1 MRTEPRE
8 LARIANY
15 RGEKGMKTAKEW
27 KLIKAHR
34 CLKCGGKCKED
45 KTKKMV
51 IGRFWY
57 CPKCDGKP
65 VTLTKK
71 RLNEKGDKTT
81 TTK

>member
-1 MRTEPRE
+1 
-8 LARIANY
+8 
-15 RGEKGMKTAKEW
+15 MKTAKEW

-45 KTKKMV
+45 KTKRMV

-65 VTLTKK
+65 VALMKR
-71 RLNEKGDKTT
+71 RLNEKDPDIQRLLKTVNDRIQRT
-81 TTK
+81 CK

>member
-1 MRTEPRE
+1 
-8 LARIANY
+8 
-15 RGEKGMKTAKEW
+15 MKTPKEW

-45 KTKKMV
+45 KTKRMV

-65 VTLTKK
+65 VALMKR
-71 RLNEKGDKTT
+71 RLNEKVDKIDDSQS
-81 TTK
+81 